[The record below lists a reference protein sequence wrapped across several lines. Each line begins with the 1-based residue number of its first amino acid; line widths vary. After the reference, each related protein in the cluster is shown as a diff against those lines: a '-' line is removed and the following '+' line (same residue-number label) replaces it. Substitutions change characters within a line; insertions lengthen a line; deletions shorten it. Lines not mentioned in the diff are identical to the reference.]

1 MRRRRDRCHAAL
13 ALVWPFLLA
22 ALFLAALEPA
32 APAAA
37 ARDLTGGAPAA
48 APLRG
53 LPQPASVTATP
64 RLRLP
69 TDTPASLAP
78 AEATGTVVR
87 VSITAAPRS
96 SATPAGGA
104 RSGGAE
110 TPQAGEASGTPSA
123 APGATGGAAGGGS
136 SGSGGGAPPRSDSD
150 AGLPGRSGDSRATT
164 DEAVDP
170 VAAPSGLLSAPAAD
184 PGIRRLWAATGSPR
198 AGQSWL
204 ARLTADRPG
213 PWGWGLSYP
222 LLVLAFLWAFRRA
235 WRSVAALCAAE
246 APRAASGGDDRG

>member
-1 MRRRRDRCHAAL
+1 VKRRRDHRHAAIAL
-13 ALVWPFLLA
+13 AWPFLLA

-32 APAAA
+32 TPVAATHA
-37 ARDLTGGAPAA
+37 LTGDALAA

-78 AEATGTVVR
+78 PAATGTVVR

-104 RSGGAE
+104 PSGGAE
-110 TPQAGEASGTPSA
+110 TPPAGEAAGTPSI

-136 SGSGGGAPPRSDSD
+136 PGSAGGAAPQSGSDPGP
-150 AGLPGRSGDSRATT
+150 PGRSGDSRATT

-170 VAAPSGLLSAPAAD
+170 VAAPSGLLSAPVAD

-222 LLVLAFLWAFRRA
+222 LLALAFLWAFRRA

-246 APRAASGGDDRG
+246 APRAAGGDGRG